1 MGFIRLAASNS
12 PARTLSAGPR
22 YGFVVFNRKQEVSMS
37 KVNESGAMGPAVQT
51 ALAYFYAWS
60 NKDIDRT
67 MSHVADTIVC
77 HSPGGRIEGAA
88 AFREFWAGFMKMLT
102 GAQLIASFGDDKSA
116 LIMYDT
122 STVPVAHAP
131 AAEYLTVKDGKI
143 TECRIVFDR
152 APFAE
157 ARAKAAQA

>member
-1 MGFIRLAASNS
+1 
-12 PARTLSAGPR
+12 
-22 YGFVVFNRKQEVSMS
+22 MS
-37 KVNESGAMGPAVQT
+37 KVSEASGTAVKI
-51 ALAYFYAWS
+51 ALAYFEAWS
-60 NKDIDRT
+60 KKDIDGT
-67 MSHVADTIVC
+67 MSHVAENVVC

-102 GAQLIASFGDDKSA
+102 GARLVACYGDDTTA
-116 LIMYDT
+116 LVMYDT
-122 STVPVAHAP
+122 TTVPVAHAP
-131 AAEYLTVKDGKI
+131 AAECLTVANGKI